1 MNIPFRPILS
11 ALLRNRVGAVLVAGQ
26 IAIALAVLAN
36 AVYIVKQRVDMIGRP
51 TGIDV
56 ENVFVVSATGFGRN
70 LNHVSMVQEDLGY
83 LQGLPGVV
91 AASTSNS
98 VPLSGSGSS
107 DYIKRRPDEQG
118 GRQSLV
124 NFFEMTDRGADSLGL
139 KISEGRWF
147 NANEVMPPP
156 KILFGPYSGP
166 IVVNREYAEKV
177 FPGESAIGKTLY
189 ESRGA
194 PLTIIG
200 VVDHMLGSW
209 PVPGMGTSNDV
220 MYIPRLASGPNVPY
234 IVRTKPGMRDTVM
247 RQVEKEMGPRNRARA
262 IDFVRPLD
270 LYVKRTYMLD
280 RNMSIYLVIVT
291 SLLLVIT
298 SLGIFG
304 LATFNVSTRTKQVGT
319 RRAVGAR
326 RRDVIVHFLT
336 ENWMITTGGVILGS
350 ILALAAGHLLA
361 MEYKLPRV
369 DLYYIVGGVLVLWFV
384 GIAAAWHPARR
395 AARISPALA
404 TRTV

>member
-1 MNIPFRPILS
+1 MTIPFRPILS

-26 IAIALAVLAN
+26 IAIALAVLVN

-56 ENVFVVSATGFGRN
+56 ENIFIVSATGFGRN
-70 LNHVSMVQEDLGY
+70 LDHAAMVREDLAW
-83 LQGLPGVV
+83 LQSLPGVI
-91 AASTSNS
+91 AATTSNS

-107 DYIKRRPDEQG
+107 DYVKRFPDEKL
-118 GRQSLV
+118 GRQGLV
-124 NFFEMTDRGADSLGL
+124 NFFEVTDRGADTLGIKL
-139 KISEGRWF
+139 SAGRWF
-147 NANEVMPPP
+147 TPNEVVPPP
-156 KILFGPYSGP
+156 KILFGPYNGP
-166 IVVNREYAEKV
+166 IVVNREYAERI
-177 FPGESAIGKTLY
+177 FPNESALGKTLY
-189 ESRGA
+189 ESRGG

-209 PVPGMGTSNDV
+209 PVPGMGSSNDV
-220 MYIPRLASGPNVPY
+220 MYIPRIASGPNVPY
-234 IVRTKPGMRDTVM
+234 MVRAKPGMRDALM
-247 RQVEKEMGPRNRARA
+247 QQVEKELGPRNRARA

-270 LYVKRTYMLD
+270 LYVKRVYMLD

-326 RRDVIVHFLT
+326 RRDVVLHFLA
-336 ENWMITTGGVILGS
+336 ENWMITTVGVVAGS
-350 ILALAAGHLLA
+350 MLALVAGHLLSL
-361 MEYKLPRV
+361 EYRLPRV

-384 GIAAAWHPARR
+384 GLAAAWAPARR